1 MIEPPTARDAAALTL
16 AFLAGGA
23 VAGLYLTALWRSVR
37 RVAHGPRGGGALVA
51 GAIARVTLVAL
62 AFALAARAGA
72 APLAA
77 ALVGFVAVRVLVT
90 RRVRLGLGRGE
101 G

>member
-37 RVAHGPRGGGALVA
+37 RVAHGPRGGALV
-51 GAIARVTLVAL
+51 GGGIARVTLVAV